1 MDGQSGSMHYDGY
14 LSKEVAYFTQHG
26 KNPVQQDRQENLL
39 PEKDIVT
46 YMEGLLKKETN
57 KQINMAHDLLT
68 RESPEI
74 IRFFQDIGHIT
85 ELLKSEPDRYRPVLN
100 GDRYITETELSEL
113 LKITRRT
120 LVEHRTTGLIPYY
133 RLGGRILYKEKD
145 IIKLLDE
152 NRLEAF

>member
-1 MDGQSGSMHYDGY
+1 
-14 LSKEVAYFTQHG
+14 
-26 KNPVQQDRQENLL
+26 
-39 PEKDIVT
+39 
-46 YMEGLLKKETN
+46 
-57 KQINMAHDLLT
+57 MAHDLLT

-74 IRFFQDIGHIT
+74 IRIFQDIT
-85 ELLKSEPDRYRPVLN
+85 ELLRSEPDRYRPVLN
-100 GDRYITETELSEL
+100 GDRYITEAELSES

>member
-1 MDGQSGSMHYDGY
+1 MSVSFSNNACYMDVM
-14 LSKEVAYFTQHG
+14 
-26 KNPVQQDRQENLL
+26 
-39 PEKDIVT
+39 I
-46 YMEGLLKKETN
+46 
-57 KQINMAHDLLT
+57 
-68 RESPEI
+68 EI
-74 IRFFQDIGHIT
+74 IS
-85 ELLKSEPDRYRPVLN
+85 LLA
-100 GDRYITETELSEL
+100 ELSES

>member
-1 MDGQSGSMHYDGY
+1 MG
-14 LSKEVAYFTQHG
+14 AYFLKKQARSPILEG
-26 KNPVQQDRQENLL
+26 FGRNIYALLSFSGQQ
-39 PEKDIVT
+39 
-46 YMEGLLKKETN
+46 YYKKETI
-57 KQINMAHDLLT
+57 KQRNMAHDLLT

>member
-1 MDGQSGSMHYDGY
+1 M
-14 LSKEVAYFTQHG
+14 V
-26 KNPVQQDRQENLL
+26 RC
-39 PEKDIVT
+39 VT
-46 YMEGLLKKETN
+46 P
-57 KQINMAHDLLT
+57 
-68 RESPEI
+68 RESPGI
-74 IRFFQDIGHIT
+74 IRFFPGHWTIT
-85 ELLKSEPDRYRPVLN
+85 ELLKSEPDRYMPVLN
-100 GDRYITETELSEL
+100 GDRYITEAELSEL

>member
-1 MDGQSGSMHYDGY
+1 
-14 LSKEVAYFTQHG
+14 
-26 KNPVQQDRQENLL
+26 
-39 PEKDIVT
+39 
-46 YMEGLLKKETN
+46 
-57 KQINMAHDLLT
+57 MAHDLLT

-85 ELLKSEPDRYRPVLN
+85 ELLKSKPDRYRPDLN
-100 GDRYITETELSEL
+100 GDRYITEAELSES

-152 NRLEAF
+152 NRMEAF

>member
-1 MDGQSGSMHYDGY
+1 
-14 LSKEVAYFTQHG
+14 
-26 KNPVQQDRQENLL
+26 
-39 PEKDIVT
+39 
-46 YMEGLLKKETN
+46 
-57 KQINMAHDLLT
+57 MAHDLLT

-85 ELLKSEPDRYRPVLN
+85 ELLKSEP
-100 GDRYITETELSEL
+100 DRYITETELSEL

>member
-1 MDGQSGSMHYDGY
+1 
-14 LSKEVAYFTQHG
+14 
-26 KNPVQQDRQENLL
+26 
-39 PEKDIVT
+39 
-46 YMEGLLKKETN
+46 
-57 KQINMAHDLLT
+57 MAHDLLT

-85 ELLKSEPDRYRPVLN
+85 ELLRSEPDRYRPVLN
-100 GDRYITETELSEL
+100 GDRYITEAELSES
-113 LKITRRT
+113 RRT

>member
-1 MDGQSGSMHYDGY
+1 MSASFSNNACYMDVM
-14 LSKEVAYFTQHG
+14 
-26 KNPVQQDRQENLL
+26 
-39 PEKDIVT
+39 I
-46 YMEGLLKKETN
+46 
-57 KQINMAHDLLT
+57 
-68 RESPEI
+68 EI
-74 IRFFQDIGHIT
+74 IS
-85 ELLKSEPDRYRPVLN
+85 LLA
-100 GDRYITETELSEL
+100 ELSES